1 MSLSAGE
8 HYMMVSK
15 WLGHATFTVTL
26 NVYGDYIPED
36 EGGTQNCLAEGTN
49 HLLLAIYNELRHGH
63 DQEAATLGNLTAAI
77 ETLSDR
83 LGEGR

>member
-1 MSLSAGE
+1 MPTNYREVGE
-8 HYMMVSK
+8 HELAAALQSAK
-15 WLGHATFTVTL
+15 EA
-26 NVYGDYIPED
+26 D
-36 EGGTQNCLAEGTN
+36 EQEFAPSTQNCLAEGTN

-63 DQEAATLGNLTAAI
+63 DQEAATLGNLKAAI